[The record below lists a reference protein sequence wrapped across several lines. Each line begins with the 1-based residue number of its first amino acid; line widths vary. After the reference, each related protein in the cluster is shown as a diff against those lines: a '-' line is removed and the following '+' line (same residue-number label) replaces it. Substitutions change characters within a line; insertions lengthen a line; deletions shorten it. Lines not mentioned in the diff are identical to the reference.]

1 MAVQITVKEVPD
13 PLDSVGCGCLSIML
27 LLVVAMPV
35 SCAFRS
41 VKSSMTESVK
51 ETQEEAAAAA
61 TVASKAAADATE
73 FAANSKAESNIQ
85 KAKITALQTQQD
97 VKAAPKAAS
106 KLNVELKKDG
116 SEPEGAPA
124 PVPPKASKLYNEK
137 KGAQLLMEGLAK
149 AAAAHKAA
157 SKLNVELKKDG
168 SEPEGAPAPVPPKK

>member
-1 MAVQITVKEVPD
+1 MAVQITIKEVPD
-13 PLDSVGCGCLSIML
+13 PLDDPVGCGCLSIVL
-27 LLVVAMPV
+27 LLLFAIPV

-73 FAANSKAESNIQ
+73 FAANSKAESDIQ

-97 VKAAPKAAS
+97 VKAAPKAASKLYNEKKGAQLLMEGLAKAAAAPKAAS

-124 PVPPKASKLYNEK
+124 PVPPKK
-137 KGAQLLMEGLAK
+137 
-149 AAAAHKAA
+149 
-157 SKLNVELKKDG
+157 
-168 SEPEGAPAPVPPKK
+168 